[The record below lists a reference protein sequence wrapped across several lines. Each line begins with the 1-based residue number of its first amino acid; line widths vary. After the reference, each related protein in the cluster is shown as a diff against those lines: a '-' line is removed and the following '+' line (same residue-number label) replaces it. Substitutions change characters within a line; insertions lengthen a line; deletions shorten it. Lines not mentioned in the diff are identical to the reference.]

1 MKREQLRELGL
12 TDDQINTIMAE
23 NGKDINNAKADVE
36 KINAELEQTKKD
48 LATAN
53 ETLDKFKDYDNVKA
67 DVEKYKAEAEQSKA
81 EYTKKLADME
91 LEGKI
96 KDFTGGKKFVNDL
109 TRDAINSQLKGLV
122 NDEANK
128 GKSLEELLNGLTKD
142 KPNIFV
148 DENAPKAPVVPNMKG
163 AGGEESGIEAAFK
176 RLNPNIK
183 L

>member
-1 MKREQLRELGL
+1 MKREQLKELGL

-148 DENAPKAPVVPNMKG
+148 DDNAPKAPVVPNMKTDG
-163 AGGEESGIEAAFK
+163 VKDNDDIRAIMGLSPK
-176 RLNPNIK
+176 NK
-183 L
+183 